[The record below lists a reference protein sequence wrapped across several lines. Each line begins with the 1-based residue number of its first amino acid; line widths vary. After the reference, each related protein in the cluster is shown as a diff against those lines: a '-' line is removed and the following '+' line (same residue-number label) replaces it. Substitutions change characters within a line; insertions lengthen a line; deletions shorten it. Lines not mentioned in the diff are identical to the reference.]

1 MGWWKVLRT
10 GQSTGTL
17 RARPLAGRVKLVNID
32 AWLQHRSHMC
42 GQLKKWKRL
51 PMARSGSSLATW
63 GFMWM
68 ISCSWPRTTSSR
80 RPCRP
85 WRRGSHWLRRNG
97 SRGRKLSHFVAMK
110 SQRPTRAMRWD
121 KRNTSATSWTSTT
134 SNKQQGSRAQRLKKD
149 QKSLLRTSKGQ
160 SCEQPSSCAGS

>member
-1 MGWWKVLRT
+1 MSTKQHPPNTMGWWVRPLVTVTWLINVFVWSHTSWSWYVQENDSQQCVSQDSHVGNPACQYSPMAQHLSWPFWWRERYTDWWKALET

-51 PMARSGSSLATW
+51 PMARSGSSLAIW

-68 ISCSWPRTTSSR
+68 ISCSWPRTI
-80 RPCRP
+80 C
-85 WRRGSHWLRRNG
+85 LRR
-97 SRGRKLSHFVAMK
+97 L
-110 SQRPTRAMRWD
+110 
-121 KRNTSATSWTSTT
+121 
-134 SNKQQGSRAQRLKKD
+134 
-149 QKSLLRTSKGQ
+149 
-160 SCEQPSSCAGS
+160 